1 MKDTPLLE
9 AFIDGVVN
17 TTMED
22 AHIAGAVV
30 SVMVDGEVTIKKG
43 YGYSN
48 VAEKRPIDPDKTM
61 FRIGSVTKLFTYMS
75 MMQLHEQG
83 KLDLNANIQDYLPN
97 LEIPDTFPEPIKVIN
112 LFTHTAGF
120 EDRVIGLF
128 SYDEASLL
136 PLSEV
141 LGNNLPARVRPPG
154 QVSSYSNHSLGIAG
168 LIIENI
174 SEMSWAAY
182 VRKNILNPLG
192 MEYAT
197 AFQPVPD
204 ALKQHSSVRIPL
216 GKRYYTKQGFE
227 LVPLGPAGTMS
238 ASAGGSFYKLDTI
251 GTRAF
256 HLGLL
261 TFRLLLMLWAL
272 IAWPVQRF
280 TTSRQSSTAES
291 RSRRAYW
298 CFSAITLFIIL
309 GIAANSSETIVL
321 GASDSLIFFVNLAYL
336 IPLLSLLTVVAAVRL
351 ATDTGTEVR
360 IRTFHIAMGISSIA
374 LVWMFN
380 YWNLIGF

>member
-1 MKDTPLLE
+1 MDHAILPPFYGSINIRPKYIGISTMTIQRNIFPGIAATLLLGFSLLAAAAPSMKDTPLLE

-216 GKRYYTKQGFE
+216 GKRYLHQ
-227 LVPLGPAGTMS
+227 
-238 ASAGGSFYKLDTI
+238 
-251 GTRAF
+251 TR
-256 HLGLL
+256 L
-261 TFRLLLMLWAL
+261 
-272 IAWPVQRF
+272 
-280 TTSRQSSTAES
+280 
-291 RSRRAYW
+291 
-298 CFSAITLFIIL
+298 
-309 GIAANSSETIVL
+309 
-321 GASDSLIFFVNLAYL
+321 
-336 IPLLSLLTVVAAVRL
+336 
-351 ATDTGTEVR
+351 
-360 IRTFHIAMGISSIA
+360 
-374 LVWMFN
+374 
-380 YWNLIGF
+380 